1 MNYLDDYESSSN
13 RKIPYDDIPIS
24 RNSTSS
30 SRRSSSSSSRTP
42 VMVNRVL
49 ACLVAVLFVINIVLC
64 SVSIY
69 FLKHSKTK
77 EVNVFYN
84 NINADTESS
93 ALATSTAW
101 WSSVC
106 VAAGGSVSTNDSE
119 SFFSNAR
126 SRGSGV
132 IYRIADDNKTIYFIT
147 CYHVVSGYE
156 DKVWVLLPS
165 QLKPIAVEVVSY
177 SSHYDIAVLK
187 YKSSTTADDILEG
200 CTPIQVYDSTYLSVG
215 DDSFAVGNPLSNGFS
230 VTKGVISR
238 INTLITVDNNNYL
251 SREIQTDAAINPGN
265 SGGGLF
271 NAEGKFVGLINAKLN
286 SSKSGTTTITV
297 AGTAYAIP
305 STLVCS
311 IAESII
317 SNSGKATYVNLG
329 VEFEN
334 DLDMGVTQ
342 TEVTYQGKNKL
353 ILKNY
358 VTVSS
363 VVDNSIAYRKLH
375 AGDIIDSIEITVLE
389 GGKAVQ
395 KIIDMYNIYTFEDY
409 SFAIVSGSEMKFNIR
424 RNGITST
431 TVVINASSFKHIV
444 GE

>member
-1 MNYLDDYESSSN
+1 MSYLDDYESSSRN
-13 RKIPYDDIPIS
+13 KIPYDDIPIS
-24 RNSTSS
+24 R
-30 SRRSSSSSSRTP
+30 SSSSSSKRRSSSKAP
-42 VMVNRVL
+42 MAGVNKIL
-49 ACLVAVLFVINIVLC
+49 ICLVSVMFVINIVLC
-64 SVSIY
+64 SVSVY
-69 FLKHSKTK
+69 FLRHSKTK

-93 ALATSTAW
+93 APATSTAW

-106 VAAGGSVSTNDSE
+106 VAAGGTVSTNDAE
-119 SFFSNAR
+119 SFFTSAR
-126 SRGSGV
+126 SRGSGI
-132 IYRIADDNKTIYFIT
+132 IYRIASDNKTIYFVT
-147 CYHVVSGYE
+147 CYHVISGYE

-187 YKSSTTADDILEG
+187 YKSSTTAEDVLEG
-200 CTPIQVYDSTYLSVG
+200 CTPIQIYDSTYLSVG

-230 VTKGVISR
+230 VTKGIISR

-271 NAEGKFVGLINAKLN
+271 NAEGKFIGLINAKLN
-286 SSKSGTTTITV
+286 TSKSGTTTITV

-311 IAESII
+311 IVESII
-317 SNSGKATYVNLG
+317 KNNGKATYVNLG

-334 DLDMGVTQ
+334 DLDMGITQ
-342 TEVTYQGKNKL
+342 TEVQYQGKNKK
-353 ILKNY
+353 ILRNY
-358 VTVSS
+358 V
-363 VVDNSIAYRKLH
+363 VVDSVISGSIAYRKLH
-375 AGDIIDSIEITVLE
+375 AGDIIDSVEFSIIEN
-389 GGKAVQ
+389 GKSVQ
-395 KIIDMYNIYTFEDY
+395 KKVEMFNIYNFEDH
-409 SFAIVSGSEMKFNIR
+409 SFAIVSGSEIKFNIR
-424 RNGITST
+424 RNGITEE
-431 TVVINASSFKHIV
+431 TVTVLASSFKHID

>member
-1 MNYLDDYESSSN
+1 MSYLDDYESSTRN
-13 RKIPYDDIPIS
+13 KIPYDDIPIS
-24 RNSTSS
+24 RNGTSSS
-30 SRRSSSSSSRTP
+30 SRRKSSLRAPRGINKILISLVS
-42 VMVNRVL
+42 VM
-49 ACLVAVLFVINIVLC
+49 FVINIVLC
-64 SVSIY
+64 SVSVY
-69 FLKHSKTK
+69 FFRHSKTK

-106 VAAGGSVSTNDSE
+106 VAAGGSVSVNDSD
-119 SFFSNAR
+119 SFFTSAR

-147 CYHVVSGYE
+147 CYHVISGYE

-230 VTKGVISR
+230 VTKGVVSR

-271 NAEGKFVGLINAKLN
+271 NAEGKFIGLINAKLN
-286 SSKSGTTTITV
+286 TSKSGTTTITV

-305 STLVCS
+305 STLVLS

-317 SNSGKATYVNLG
+317 KNNGKATYVNLG
-329 VEFEN
+329 VEFEE
-334 DLDMGVTQ
+334 DIDMGITQ
-342 TEVTYQGKNKL
+342 TEVQYQGKNKL
-353 ILKNY
+353 VLRNY
-358 VTVSS
+358 V
-363 VVDNSIAYRKLH
+363 VVDSVISGSIAYRKLH
-375 AGDIIDSIEITVLE
+375 AGDIIDSIEFSIIE
-389 GGKAVQ
+389 GGKVVQ
-395 KIIDMYNIYTFEDY
+395 KKVDMFNIYTFEDH
-409 SFAIVSGSEMKFNIR
+409 SFAIVSGSEIKFNIR
-424 RNGITST
+424 GGE
-431 TVVINASSFKHIV
+431 TVTVLASSFKHID

>member
-1 MNYLDDYESSSN
+1 MSYLDDYESSSRN
-13 RKIPYDDIPIS
+13 KIPYDDIPIS
-24 RNSTSS
+24 RNG
-30 SRRSSSSSSRTP
+30 SSSSRKRSSSRAP
-42 VMVNRVL
+42 MMGVNKIL
-49 ACLVAVLFVINIVLC
+49 ICLVSVMFVINIVLC
-64 SVSIY
+64 SVSVY

-106 VAAGGSVSTNDSE
+106 VAAGGSVSVNDAD
-119 SFFSNAR
+119 SFFTSAR
-126 SRGSGV
+126 SRGSGI
-132 IYRIADDNKTIYFIT
+132 IYRIASDNKTIYFVT
-147 CYHVVSGYE
+147 CYHVISGYE

-165 QLKPIAVEVVSY
+165 QLKPISVEVVSY

-187 YKSSTTADDILEG
+187 YKSSTTAEDVLEG
-200 CTPIQVYDSTYLSVG
+200 CTPIQIYDSTYLSVG

-230 VTKGVISR
+230 VTKGIVSR

-271 NAEGKFVGLINAKLN
+271 NAEGKFIGLINAKLN
-286 SSKSGTTTITV
+286 TSKSGTTTITV

-305 STLVCS
+305 GTLVCS

-317 SNSGKATYVNLG
+317 KNSGKATYVNLG
-329 VEFEN
+329 VEFKE
-334 DLDMGVTQ
+334 DLDLGITQ
-342 TEVTYQGKNKL
+342 TEVQYQGKNKM

-358 VTVSS
+358 VVVSS
-363 VVDNSIAYRKLH
+363 VVSGSIAYRKLH
-375 AGDIIDSIEITVLE
+375 AGDIIDSMEFSIIE
-389 GGKAVQ
+389 GGKVVQ
-395 KIIDMYNIYTFEDY
+395 KKVEMYNIYNFEDH
-409 SFAIVSGSEMKFNIR
+409 SFAIVSGSEIKFNIR
-424 RNGITST
+424 RNGIIED
-431 TVVINASSFKHIV
+431 TVSVLASSFKHID

>member
-1 MNYLDDYESSSN
+1 MSYLDDYESSSRN
-13 RKIPYDDIPIS
+13 KIPYDDIPIA
-24 RNSTSS
+24 RNGSSS
-30 SRRSSSSSSRTP
+30 SRRRSSSRAP
-42 VMVNRVL
+42 MLGINKIL
-49 ACLVAVLFVINIVLC
+49 ICLVSVMFVINIVLC
-64 SVSIY
+64 SVSVY
-69 FLKHSKTK
+69 FLRHSKTK

-106 VAAGGSVSTNDSE
+106 VAAGGTVSTNDSD
-119 SFFSNAR
+119 SFFTSAR
-126 SRGSGV
+126 SRGSGI
-132 IYRIADDNKTIYFIT
+132 IYRIASDNKTIYFVT
-147 CYHVVSGYE
+147 CYHVISGYE

-187 YKSSTTADDILEG
+187 YKSATTAEDVLEG
-200 CTPIQVYDSTYLSVG
+200 CTPIQIYDSTYLSVG

-230 VTKGVISR
+230 VTKGIVSR

-271 NAEGKFVGLINAKLN
+271 NAEGKFIGLINAKLN
-286 SSKSGTTTITV
+286 TSKSGTTTITV

-317 SNSGKATYVNLG
+317 KNGGKATYVNLG

-334 DLDMGVTQ
+334 DLEMGITQ
-342 TEVTYQGKNKL
+342 TEIQYQGKNKK
-353 ILKNY
+353 ILRNY
-358 VTVSS
+358 VVVDS
-363 VVDNSIAYRKLH
+363 VVSGSIAYRKLH
-375 AGDIIDSIEITVLE
+375 AGDIIDSIEFSIIE
-389 GGKAVQ
+389 GGKTVQ
-395 KIIDMYNIYTFEDY
+395 KKVEMFNIYNFEDH
-409 SFAIVSGSEMKFNIR
+409 SFAIVSGSEIKFNIR
-424 RNGITST
+424 RNGITEE
-431 TVVINASSFKHIV
+431 TVTVLASSFKHID

>member
-1 MNYLDDYESSSN
+1 MNYLDDYENSSR
-13 RKIPYDDIPIS
+13 RKIPYDDTPIS
-24 RNSTSS
+24 RNG
-30 SRRSSSSSSRTP
+30 SSSSSRKKSSLKGSSATSKI
-42 VMVNRVL
+42 L
-49 ACLVAVLFVINIVLC
+49 ICLVSVLFVVNIVLC
-64 SVSIY
+64 SVSVY

-106 VAAGGSVSTNDSE
+106 VAAGGSVSANNPD
-119 SFFSNAR
+119 SFFTSAR

-147 CYHVVSGYE
+147 CYHVISGYE

-165 QLKPIAVEVVSY
+165 QLKPIAVSVVSY

-187 YKSSTTADDILEG
+187 YKSSTTADDVLEG
-200 CTPIQVYDSTYLSVG
+200 CTPIQIYDSSYLSLG

-230 VTKGVISR
+230 VTKGVVSR
-238 INTLITVDNNNYL
+238 INTLITVDNNNFL

-271 NAEGKFVGLINAKLN
+271 NAEGKFIGLINAKLN

-317 SNSGKATYVNLG
+317 KNNGKATYVNLG
-329 VEFEN
+329 VEFEDDV
-334 DLDMGVTQ
+334 DLGVTLL
-342 TEVTYQGKNKL
+342 EVDYQGKIKK
-353 ILKNY
+353 ILRNY
-358 VTVSS
+358 VTVDS
-363 VVDNSIAYRKLH
+363 VISGSIAHRKLNV
-375 AGDIIDSIEITVLE
+375 GDIIESIEISVIE
-389 GGKAVQ
+389 CGKVV
-395 KIIDMYNIYTFEDY
+395 KKTIDMFNIYTFEDY
-409 SFAIVSGSEMKFNIR
+409 SFAIVSGSEIKFNVK
-424 RNGITST
+424 RNGITSQ
-431 TVVINASSFKHIV
+431 TVTVYASSFKHID

>member
-1 MNYLDDYESSSN
+1 MNYLDDYENSSRN
-13 RKIPYDDIPIS
+13 KIPYDDIPIS
-24 RNSTSS
+24 RSGSS
-30 SRRSSSSSSRTP
+30 FSRKRSSKTP
-42 VMVNRVL
+42 MGVNKVL
-49 ACLVAVLFVINIVLC
+49 ICLVSVLFAINVVLC
-64 SVSIY
+64 SVSVY

-106 VAAGGSVSTNDSE
+106 VAAGGSVSINNTD
-119 SFFSNAR
+119 SFFTSAR
-126 SRGSGV
+126 SRGSGI
-132 IYRIADDNKTIYFIT
+132 IYRIADDNKTIYFVT
-147 CYHVVSGYE
+147 CYHVISGYE

-177 SSHYDIAVLK
+177 SSHYDVAVLK
-187 YKSSTTADDILEG
+187 YKSATTADDILEG
-200 CTPIQVYDSTYLSVG
+200 CTPIQMYDSSYLSVG

-230 VTKGVISR
+230 VTKGIVSR

-271 NAEGKFVGLINAKLN
+271 NAEGKFIGLVNAKLN

-311 IAESII
+311 IVESII
-317 SNSGKATYVNLG
+317 KNNGKATYVNLG
-329 VEFEN
+329 VEFEE
-334 DLDMGVTQ
+334 DLNLGVTQ
-342 TEVTYQGKNKL
+342 AEVNYQGKNKK

-358 VTVSS
+358 VAVDS
-363 VVDNSIAYRKLH
+363 VVSGSIAYRKLH
-375 AGDIIDSIEITVLE
+375 VGDIIESIEMSVIE
-389 GGKAVQ
+389 NGKVV
-395 KIIDMYNIYTFEDY
+395 KKTIDMYNIYTFEDH
-409 SFAIVSGSEMKFNIR
+409 SFAIVSGSEIKFKVK
-424 RNGITST
+424 RNGITDT
-431 TVVINASSFKHIV
+431 TVTILASSFKHID

>member
-1 MNYLDDYESSSN
+1 MNYLDDYENSSRN
-13 RKIPYDDIPIS
+13 KIPYDDIPIS
-24 RNSTSS
+24 RNGSSS
-30 SRRSSSSSSRTP
+30 SRRRSSSKAS
-42 VMVNRVL
+42 VGVNKIL
-49 ACLVAVLFVINIVLC
+49 ICLVSVLFVINIVLC
-64 SVSIY
+64 SVSVY

-106 VAAGGSVSTNDSE
+106 VAAGGSVSVNNSD
-119 SFFSNAR
+119 SFFTSAR

-132 IYRIADDNKTIYFIT
+132 IYRVADDNKTIYFVT

-187 YKSSTTADDILEG
+187 YKSATTADDILEG
-200 CTPIQVYDSTYLSVG
+200 CTPIQIYDSSYLSVG

-230 VTKGVISR
+230 VTKGVVSR

-271 NAEGKFVGLINAKLN
+271 NAEGKFIGLINAKLN

-305 STLVCS
+305 STLVCG
-311 IAESII
+311 IVENII
-317 SNSGKATYVNLG
+317 KNNGKATYVNLG
-329 VEFEN
+329 VEFES
-334 DLDMGVTQ
+334 DLNMGVTQ
-342 TEVTYQGKNKL
+342 VEVNYQGKNKQ
-353 ILKNY
+353 ILRTY
-358 VTVSS
+358 VTVDS
-363 VVDNSIAYRKLH
+363 VIAGSIAYRKLH
-375 AGDIIDSIEITVLE
+375 VGDIIESIEISVIE
-389 GGKAVQ
+389 NGKVIS
-395 KIIDMYNIYTFEDY
+395 KKIDMYNIYTFEDH
-409 SFAIVSGSEMKFNIR
+409 SFAIVSGSEMKFNIK
-424 RNGITST
+424 RNGITDT
-431 TVVINASSFKHIV
+431 TVTILASSFKHID